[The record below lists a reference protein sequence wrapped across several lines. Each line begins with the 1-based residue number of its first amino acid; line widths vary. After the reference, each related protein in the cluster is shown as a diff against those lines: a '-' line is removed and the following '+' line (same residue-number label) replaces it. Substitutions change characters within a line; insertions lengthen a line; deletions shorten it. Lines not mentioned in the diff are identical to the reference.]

1 MMNKKWKLFPFNKNK
16 VISINM
22 VTKSGKKEYAK
33 RTGGDPNMPDMKG
46 KGQSKGLAITKTD
59 KKRRDAKRKAKDK
72 KEKSEFL
79 KGIKKDKPK
88 PKEKGK
94 SVSALRKEASVI
106 RKSLTPKPISKMKKG
121 ELETYIAKHR
131 GQGKSSIAPKGL
143 G

>member
-1 MMNKKWKLFPFNKNK
+1 
-16 VISINM
+16 M

-33 RTGGDPNMPDMKG
+33 RTGGEPGMPDMKG

-79 KGIKKDKPK
+79 KEIKKDKK

-94 SVSALRKEASVI
+94 SVSQMRKEASAI
-106 RKSLTPKPISKMKKG
+106 RKSLTPKPISKMKKS